1 MPGYRRKE
9 QLTVE
14 RNSLGGMRTKA
25 VSDAIMIR
33 KRSEM
38 MEHIGTKI
46 QALRRNKA
54 VTQAQLA
61 EALAVTAQSVS
72 KWENRL
78 SMPDVSLLPE
88 IARYFGIT
96 MDELFGYRLDA
107 LNYKDRF
114 IRFMADNGAL
124 QFGRFP
130 LRCGRVSPYFI
141 RIGSYASASRI
152 TRLGEFYAACIR
164 ENNVETNLL
173 AGTTPREI
181 PIMMAVGMALLN
193 RFGVDIHYSAGP
205 GTGKPP
211 AAGDQVTLIKD
222 TLTTGW
228 TLRENLRGLSD
239 GPGQALRHVIVAVD
253 RMERPDG
260 MAISARRALE
270 AAYPVK
276 VHAIVT
282 LEDII
287 RAMENGVVGGEEHLE
302 AIKRYKQQYGGA

>member
-1 MPGYRRKE
+1 
-9 QLTVE
+9 
-14 RNSLGGMRTKA
+14 
-25 VSDAIMIR
+25 
-33 KRSEM
+33 

-46 QALRRNKA
+46 QTLRKNKA

-72 KWENRL
+72 KWENHL

-96 MDELFGYRLDA
+96 MDELFSYRLDA
-107 LNYKDRF
+107 LNYKERF
-114 IRFMADNGAL
+114 IRFIADNGAL

-141 RIGSYASASRI
+141 RTGSYASASQI
-152 TRLGEFYAACIR
+152 ARLGEFYAACIR

-173 AGTTPREI
+173 AGSTPREI
-181 PIMMAVGMALLN
+181 PIMMAAGMVLFN
-193 RFGVDIHYSAGP
+193 RYGVDIHYSAGP
-205 GTGKPP
+205 GAGKPP

-228 TLRENLRGLSD
+228 TLRENLRGLPD
-239 GPGQALRHVIVAVD
+239 VPGQTLRHVIVAVD
-253 RMERPDG
+253 RMERPDEL
-260 MAISARRALE
+260 AISARRALE